1 MLNTWNRDIQTQT
14 AYLYDYYHDQSSSE
28 SLKLF
33 DLHPQD
39 DPQKTPMEIK
49 FIRHASQT
57 YDKDQI
63 TFWLQM
69 QPGQQCNL
77 DYYDTVLGKRYDA
90 IFPIGCYVDIMG
102 EDGIYDKWLI
112 VDKANYRG
120 NQFPTF
126 EILPC
131 DFIARWVYDEH
142 KYQCAA
148 VLRSQNSYNS
158 GIWRAYKMTDVEDQ
172 QKFAVP
178 MTRETETLWYNIRM
192 IVDTKVETEPR
203 AWHITKVNRISPNGV
218 SRVTLAQDTF
228 DQNRDYIEKDVD
240 GNVVAMWANYWN
252 TNIAPTPIIPDEEYS
267 SITAKITCSGKQQ
280 IKVGGSPK
288 TFTVSYYDERG
299 ELLPDFEPGR
309 WWVMIDGETIGEDLF
324 EMTNDPDN
332 IYKVK
337 IKFLGDDDYIGK
349 TLTVRN
355 RNNDIVADIEV
366 AIIAL

>member
-1 MLNTWNRDIQTQT
+1 MSNIND
-14 AYLYDYYHDQSSSE
+14 
-28 SLKLF
+28 
-33 DLHPQD
+33 
-39 DPQKTPMEIK
+39 
-49 FIRHASQT
+49 
-57 YDKDQI
+57 
-63 TFWLQM
+63 
-69 QPGQQCNL
+69 
-77 DYYDTVLGKRYDA
+77 
-90 IFPIGCYVDIMG
+90 
-102 EDGIYDKWLI
+102 
-112 VDKANYRG
+112 
-120 NQFPTF
+120 
-126 EILPC
+126 
-131 DFIARWVYDEH
+131 
-142 KYQCAA
+142 
-148 VLRSQNSYNS
+148 NS
-158 GIWRAYKMTDVEDQ
+158 GIWRAYKITDVEDQ

-228 DQNRDYIEKDVD
+228 DQNRDYVEKDVD
-240 GNVVAMWANYWN
+240 GNIVAMWANYWN

-324 EMTNDPDN
+324 EITNDPDN